1 MSAKYIEFQ
10 YRQYK
15 DIIKNNQ
22 DPSTIKFMS
31 DKFKSADDFGN
42 AYFEIR
48 DKYLET
54 EYWDTR
60 ELWKQGKLT
69 FDNPQPLDRKYRIDM
84 NKIKQNKISEISEYE
99 NRIKFETEM
108 NSRI

>member
-1 MSAKYIEFQ
+1 MHMFIVPVMGYVNVHIFGFVRGYMSAKYIEFQ

-54 EYWDTR
+54 EY
-60 ELWKQGKLT
+60 
-69 FDNPQPLDRKYRIDM
+69 
-84 NKIKQNKISEISEYE
+84 
-99 NRIKFETEM
+99 
-108 NSRI
+108 